1 MQENKSALL
10 WACWNKHD
18 EVVKS
23 LVKAGAD
30 VNSFDKVKI
39 ILALNFVNY

>member
-10 WACWNKHD
+10 WACWNGHD

-30 VNSFDKVKI
+30 VNSLDKV
-39 ILALNFVNY
+39 NSTFVCT